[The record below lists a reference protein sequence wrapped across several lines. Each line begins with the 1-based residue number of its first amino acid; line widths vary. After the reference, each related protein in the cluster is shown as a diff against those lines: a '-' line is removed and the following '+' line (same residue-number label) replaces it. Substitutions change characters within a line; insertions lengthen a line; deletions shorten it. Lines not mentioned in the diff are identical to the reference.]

1 MILQDIFTT
10 NPRRDYDRLKAIL
23 AKYGVQTSVYE
34 SMETNELRRSIE
46 HLNSRKS
53 KILSNLPFDK
63 ELKDPRYSITVL
75 ESAAVKSLL
84 DEKTSI
90 EDQRPLIKNITY
102 YRRTIIEGNK
112 LTGYRCTYLGPN
124 RPANWTKIV
133 EDVRTLKAL
142 ELIKHGSD
150 EDFAR
155 IYFIMADGVPNHAA
169 RKACY
174 EHIAYSS
181 DKAKK
186 EIAKYCDARWEGA
199 WPWEAVAPSKLKKII
214 ERKHMNRNRRIAE
227 MRARLSRITA
237 ALYEGEVEKSEVILS
252 GREMADKLT
261 SMIHELGKLSAQLM
275 AEFKDQVRTEFG
287 AESANGLTEISSD
300 KISHAVDALG
310 EIKSSIDTYLQ
321 GLQGG
326 GTGNGMPSGSPDG
339 GGLDMG
345 GSDGKETKP
354 AAGLPGNNDPN
365 LDLPDMGDEDGGDGS
380 DGEGSDDFD
389 IGDLDLD
396 DMGAGGNERK
406 KKSKKKK

>member
-10 NPRRDYDRLKAIL
+10 NPKRDYDRLKSIL
-23 AKYGVQTSVYE
+23 ASYGVETSVYE
-34 SMETNELRRSIE
+34 SMETNELRRSID
-46 HLNSRKS
+46 HLNSRKN
-53 KILSNLPFDK
+53 KILSNLPFEK

-75 ESAAVKSLL
+75 ETAAVKSLL
-84 DEKTSI
+84 EEKTSI
-90 EDQRPLIKNITY
+90 EDSRPLIQNVTY

-181 DKAKK
+181 NKAKN
-186 EIAKYCDARWEGA
+186 EIASYCDARWEGP

-227 MRARLSRITA
+227 MRARLSQITS

-287 AESANGLTEISSD
+287 AESANGLTEISSE

-345 GSDGKETKP
+345 AGDGKDSKP
-354 AAGLPGNNDPN
+354 STGMPGNDDPN
-365 LDLPDMGDEDGGDGS
+365 LDLPDMGD
-380 DGEGSDDFD
+380 DGEGGGDEKSSGKEDDLD
-389 IGDLDLD
+389 LSGLDLD

-406 KKSKKKK
+406 KKSKK

>member
-10 NPRRDYDRLKAIL
+10 NPKRDYDRLKAIL
-23 AKYGVQTSVYE
+23 AGYGVQTSVYE

-75 ESAAVKSLL
+75 ETAAVKSLL
-84 DEKTSI
+84 DEKTSV
-90 EDQRPLIKNITY
+90 EDQRPLIKNLTY
-102 YRRTIIEGNK
+102 YRRTIVEGNK

-142 ELIKHGSD
+142 ELLKHGSD

-174 EHIAYSS
+174 EHLAYSS
-181 DKAKK
+181 DKAKN
-186 EIAKYCDARWEGA
+186 EIARYCDARWEGS
-199 WPWEAVAPSKLKKII
+199 WPWEAATPSKLKKII
-214 ERKHMNRNRRIAE
+214 ERKNMNRNRRIAE
-227 MRARLSRITA
+227 TRARLNRITS

-287 AESANGLTEISSD
+287 ADSANGLTEISSE

-326 GTGNGMPSGSPDG
+326 GTGNGMPAGAPDA

-345 GSDGKETKP
+345 AGNAGGDKESKP
-354 AAGLPGNNDPN
+354 AAGLPGNDDPN
-365 LDLPDMGDEDGGDGS
+365 LDLPDMGDE
-380 DGEGSDDFD
+380 GEGDEGGGDDFD

-396 DMGAGGNERK
+396 DIGAGGNERK